1 MIRPVPARTRRYNQA
16 KVSLVKVGI
25 ETDFCLKLVH
35 KLQSKEVVMKAK
47 SIWSSVGAACLVTLG
62 SVGLSLE
69 TAVAGS
75 IFGAPTKGMSVDA
88 YQSLVKLD
96 PQNTVGVDWDAV
108 RGMSGYFLIDNQGE
122 PTVSVVD
129 YNLGETIKKIDM
141 GEEAGNHHIWVIPGG
156 RYVWSSQRFE
166 SDTFWTIDLLTL
178 EVVDKFSLGSITGVE
193 GIIAP
198 LHVGFAHTQPLAVVG
213 NILDKEHGYLTFLS
227 TVTRRPLETIEIS
240 CHGAR
245 DAMFTL
251 DDSKIFTSCQQKPKG
266 LSVVDV
272 KSRKEIK
279 MVPVSGGRAGAMSPD
294 GKYFMLAAKGAIL
307 FFDTET
313 TDLVKTVKVPGG
325 GGNITCL
332 PDGSKCYGG
341 LRKANAVAVI
351 DMTNL
356 ELLKV
361 IETGPNA
368 NRLYLNPNNIRYG
381 LFCNEAGKSDVVTV
395 IDTQEDVALKN
406 IYTGLGPHNIAF
418 NPEGTRAVVS
428 TKKETVATLI
438 DTSSAD
444 PMDWY
449 VITTDLASAI
459 QNNGVRWVL
468 SPEALKS
475 VLN

>member
-1 MIRPVPARTRRYNQA
+1 
-16 KVSLVKVGI
+16 
-25 ETDFCLKLVH
+25 
-35 KLQSKEVVMKAK
+35 MKAK
-47 SIWSSVGAACLVTLG
+47 SIWASVGAACLVTLG

-88 YQSLVKLD
+88 YRSLVKLD

-166 SDTFWTIDLLTL
+166 SDTFWTIDLLTQ

-213 NILDKEHGYLTFLS
+213 NILDKEHGFLTFLS

-294 GKYFMLAAKGAIL
+294 GK
-307 FFDTET
+307 
-313 TDLVKTVKVPGG
+313 
-325 GGNITCL
+325 
-332 PDGSKCYGG
+332 
-341 LRKANAVAVI
+341 
-351 DMTNL
+351 
-356 ELLKV
+356 
-361 IETGPNA
+361 
-368 NRLYLNPNNIRYG
+368 
-381 LFCNEAGKSDVVTV
+381 
-395 IDTQEDVALKN
+395 
-406 IYTGLGPHNIAF
+406 
-418 NPEGTRAVVS
+418 
-428 TKKETVATLI
+428 
-438 DTSSAD
+438 
-444 PMDWY
+444 
-449 VITTDLASAI
+449 
-459 QNNGVRWVL
+459 
-468 SPEALKS
+468 
-475 VLN
+475 

>member
-1 MIRPVPARTRRYNQA
+1 MKHR
-16 KVSLVKVGI
+16 
-25 ETDFCLKLVH
+25 KL
-35 KLQSKEVVMKAK
+35 LSTIG
-47 SIWSSVGAACLVTLG
+47 SACLIIAG

-69 TAVAGS
+69 AAYAGS
-75 IFGAPTKGMSVDA
+75 KFGAPTVGMSVKD

-96 PQNTVGVDWDAV
+96 PQNTIGVDWDAV

-129 YNLGETIKKIDM
+129 YNKAETIKKIDM
-141 GEEAGNHHIWVIPGG
+141 GEESGNHHIWVLPGA

-166 SDTFWTIDLLTL
+166 SDSFWTIDLLTQ
-178 EVVDKFSLGSITGVE
+178 EVVDKFSLGRFTGE
-193 GIIAP
+193 KIIAP

-213 NILDKEHGYLTFLS
+213 NILDKEHGYLTLMS
-227 TVTRRPLETIEIS
+227 TATRRPLSTIEIS

-251 DDSKIFTSCQQKPKG
+251 DDSKIFTSCQQEPKG
-266 LSVVDV
+266 MAVVDV

-294 GKYFMLAAKGAIL
+294 GKYFMLAAKEAIL

-313 TDLVKTVKVPGG
+313 TDLVKTIEVPVG

-332 PDGSKCYGG
+332 PDSSKCYGG

-351 DMTNL
+351 DMKNL
-356 ELLKV
+356 ELMKV

-368 NRLYLNPNNIRYG
+368 NRLYLNPANTRYG
-381 LFCNEAGKSDVVTV
+381 LFCNESGKSDVVTV
-395 IDTQEDVALKN
+395 IDTQEDVALNN

-444 PMDWY
+444 PMDWD
-449 VITTDLASAI
+449 VITTDLAAAI
-459 QNNGVRWVL
+459 QNNGVRWVP
-468 SPEALKS
+468 SPEALKA